1 MAAWY
6 DERREARARAYD
18 RLQGLLFLLRFALL
32 FALATL
38 FWTSGLARTLADG
51 LRNWFPFSYAWPLI
65 CGCFAA
71 LAAFGYETLLF
82 PLSVLADFTLER
94 AYGRLDAEFGGW
106 LRGYVKTLLLEV
118 GLMAGAFTGLY
129 VLMRLYPTWGW
140 LAATGAYAL
149 LVPGLGEWG
158 PSWLL
163 PRVRPP
169 VPAADEELE
178 QELRRVG
185 RAAGMQIEGAAW
197 WDFEHQEELEEVR
210 LTGLGRRRR
219 AVFSAQAWRTLGRR
233 EQVFLAARH
242 LAWHRN
248 GAAFGLQGLQVALAG
263 GTFWGAAR
271 IADGAARARGLPGL
285 VAPEA
290 FPFWVVA
297 LFALAALAGV
307 AAHAVTRRVEM
318 RADRFALRHAGG
330 ADVLLSCL
338 RHRFEREPFAVDA
351 PGWQVALLRKMPP
364 PAKRLAQAQA
374 LERARGPER
383 S

>member
-6 DERREARARAYD
+6 DERREAQARSYD
-18 RLQGLLFLLRFALL
+18 RSQALLFLLRFALL
-32 FALATL
+32 FALAAV
-38 FWTSGLARTLADG
+38 FWTSGLSRTLAAG
-51 LRNWFPFSYAWPLI
+51 LRNWFPYSFAWPLV
-65 CGCFAA
+65 CACFTA
-71 LAAFGYETLLF
+71 LSVFGYETVLF

-94 AYGRLDAEFGGW
+94 AYGRLDGDFGGW
-106 LRGYVKTLLLEV
+106 LRGYVRTLLLEI

-129 VLMRLYPTWGW
+129 VLMRLYPTWSW

-163 PRVRPP
+163 PRLRPP
-169 VPAADEELE
+169 VPADDEALE
-178 QELRRVG
+178 RELRRLG
-185 RAAGMQIEGAAW
+185 REAGVQIDGAAW

-210 LTGLGRRRR
+210 LTGMGRRRR

-233 EQVFLAARH
+233 EQAFLAARH

-248 GAAFGLQGLQVALAG
+248 GAAAGMQALQVALAG
-263 GTFWGAAR
+263 ATFFGSIR
-271 IADGAARARGLPGL
+271 IADWAARARGLPGA

-297 LFALAALAGV
+297 LFALAAVAGV
-307 AAHAVTRRVEM
+307 AAHAVQRRMEL

-330 ADVLLSCL
+330 EDVLLSCL
-338 RHRFEREPFAVDA
+338 RNRFEREPFAVDA
-351 PGWQVALLRKMPP
+351 PGWQVALLRKMPT
-364 PAKRLAQAQA
+364 PARRLAQA
-374 LERARGPER
+374 RAWTRATPEAAP
-383 S
+383 

>member
-1 MAAWY
+1 MASWY
-6 DERREARARAYD
+6 DERRAALARSYD
-18 RLQGLLFLLRFALL
+18 RSQALLFLLRLGLL
-32 FALATL
+32 FALAAG
-38 FWTSGLARTLADG
+38 FWTSGLSRSLAAG
-51 LRNWFPFSYAWPLI
+51 LRSWFPFPFAWPLV
-65 CGCFAA
+65 CACFTA
-71 LAAFGYETLLF
+71 LAVFGYEAVLF

-94 AYGRLDAEFGGW
+94 AYGRLHADFGAW
-106 LRGYVKTLLLEV
+106 LRNFVKTMLLEI
-118 GLMAGAFTGLY
+118 GLVTAAFTGLY

-140 LAATGAYAL
+140 LLATGAYAL

-169 VPAADEELE
+169 VPISDEALE
-178 QELRRVG
+178 RELRRVG
-185 RAAGMQIEGAAW
+185 REAGVQIDGAAW

-210 LTGLGRRRR
+210 LTGMGRRRR
-219 AVFSAQAWRTLGRR
+219 AVFSAQAWQTLGRR

-242 LAWHRN
+242 VAWHRH
-248 GAAFGLQGLQVALAG
+248 GAAAGLQMLQVILAG
-263 GTFWGAAR
+263 GVFFGATR
-271 IADGAARARGLPGL
+271 ITDAAARARGLPGM

-290 FPFWVVA
+290 FPFWVVS

-307 AAHAVTRRVEM
+307 AAHALARRMEL

-338 RHRFEREPFAVDA
+338 RHRFEREPFAVDV
-351 PGWQVALLRKMPP
+351 PGWQIALLRKMPT
-364 PAKRLAQAQA
+364 AARRLAQAQA
-374 LERARGPER
+374 LARTPNEER